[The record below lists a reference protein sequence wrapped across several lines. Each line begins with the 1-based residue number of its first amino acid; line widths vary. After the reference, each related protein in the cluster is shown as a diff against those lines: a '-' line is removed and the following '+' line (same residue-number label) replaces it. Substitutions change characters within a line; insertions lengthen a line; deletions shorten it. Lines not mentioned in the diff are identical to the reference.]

1 MTNITLQTSYD
12 VADKSL
18 ISWLNIHYYHNGWYK
33 FYNFLKSLLIM
44 SKSLIFAGLDI
55 DRILHFVFYG
65 KIIYQQMGVG
75 VLHKIEL
82 PHRHFPGPS
91 TITIAELIY
100 SIPQAL
106 IFRLIE
112 NSILQSQKHVDT
124 T

>member
-1 MTNITLQTSYD
+1 
-12 VADKSL
+12 
-18 ISWLNIHYYHNGWYK
+18 
-33 FYNFLKSLLIM
+33 M